1 MLFRRFVPRSAQARY
16 LMIAALSFTLGS
28 ATIVQAA
35 GPVTAIFR
43 LADGTN
49 AEQFAKVDAAG
60 NVQVS
65 VNNQP
70 STQQINGTVNVSNL
84 PATQNVNVTGGSL
97 AVSSSLATKSRF
109 FTVAAFPGGEGLE
122 NFPTINAS
130 LIIVDPRRS
139 DVSFTFYHYTL
150 SSGVTTRFG
159 FRSPSGPLVIPL
171 NQRIPVNQ
179 VQIDCFNVIGDCEPT
194 IAIVGD

>member
-16 LMIAALSFTLGS
+16 LTIAALSFTLGS
-28 ATIVQAA
+28 ATVVQAA

-43 LADGTN
+43 LADGAN
-49 AEQFAKVDAAG
+49 PEQLAKVDAAG

-65 VNNQP
+65 VNNHP
-70 STQQINGTVNVSNL
+70 STQQISGAVSVSNL
-84 PATQNVNVTGGSL
+84 PTTQDVNVIGGSL
-97 AVSSSLATKSRF
+97 AVSSSLANKSQF
-109 FTVAAFPGGEGLE
+109 FTLSALPGTGTGKS
-122 NFPTINAS
+122 FPTINAS

-139 DVSFTFYHYTL
+139 DVSFTFMNFTL
-150 SSGVTTRFG
+150 PSGITTSFG
-159 FRSPSGPLVIPL
+159 FRSPPGPLVIPL
-171 NQRIPVNQ
+171 NQRIPVTR